1 MFKVKESLTEEEIE
15 KGLKAVI
22 NDGLASQA
30 MVTFTSG
37 AFLVAFALKLG
48 ASNVVIGLLAAI
60 PPLMQL
66 IQLPSI
72 YLVEKL
78 RNRRAIT
85 VYASLTSRTLF
96 ILIAVTPFLFSTEIT
111 LSIVIITMILQGG
124 FGAISNTSWGSWMRD
139 LIPEQ
144 RLGAFFS
151 QRMRLSM
158 ALTIILSLAIAFYLD
173 FWKVRFPEYELY
185 GYSPLFLFGFLSGII
200 GVYYLSIT
208 PEPSLKPL
216 KKKEGLFQM
225 ILQPFKDIN
234 FKNLLVFS
242 GAWSFAVSL
251 AAPFFTVYMLNRLGL
266 GLSFIIVLT
275 ALSQIMNFIFLRV
288 WGKFSDRFS
297 NKSVLAVSG
306 PLFIFSILA
315 WTFTT
320 LPERYLFTIPLLI
333 IIHIVMGI
341 SLAGVN
347 LATVNIGFKLAPKGQ
362 ATSYLAA
369 RNIINA
375 IAAGIAPL
383 LGGTFADF
391 FASKELSWTL
401 TWKSPGGELIL
412 PTLNFQQWDF
422 FFFFAFLIGMYSI
435 HRLTAIN
442 EVGEVEEKV
451 VFQELIAEVRREVRT
466 LSTLG
471 GIRQLVAFPVT
482 IIRHRRKSKVKKSIE
497 L

>member
-1 MFKVKESLTEEEIE
+1 MFKARESLNEQEIE

-48 ASNVVIGLLAAI
+48 ASNVIIGLLAAI

-85 VYASLTSRTLF
+85 VYSSLISRTLF
-96 ILIAVTPFLFSTEIT
+96 MLIAVTPFLFSNEIA
-111 LSIVIITMILQGG
+111 LSIVIITMILQSA

-144 RLGAFFS
+144 RLGTFFS

-158 ALTIILSLAIAFYLD
+158 AITIILSLSIAYYLD

-185 GYSPLFLFGFLSGII
+185 SYSPLFLFGFLSGII

-225 ILQPFKDIN
+225 ISQPFKDIN

-266 GLSFIIVLT
+266 GLSFIIALT
-275 ALSQIMNFIFLRV
+275 VLSQIMNFIFLRV

-320 LPERYLFTIPLLI
+320 LPDRYFLTIPLLI

-347 LATVNIGFKLAPKGQ
+347 LASGNIGFKLAPKGQ

-375 IAAGIAPL
+375 IAAGIAPV
-383 LGGTFADF
+383 LGGIFADF
-391 FASKELSWTL
+391 FAKRELSWTL
-401 TWKSPGGELIL
+401 TWRSPGSELIL
-412 PTLNFQQWDF
+412 PTLNLQQWDF
-422 FFFFAFLIGMYSI
+422 FFFFAFLIGIYSL

-442 EVGEVEEKV
+442 EVGEVEEKI
-451 VFQELIAEVRREVRT
+451 VFQELFAEVRREVRT

-471 GIRQLVAFPVT
+471 GIRQLVTFPVT
-482 IIRHRRKSKVKKSIE
+482 ILRYRRKSKFKK
-497 L
+497 

>member
-1 MFKVKESLTEEEIE
+1 MFKAKESLNEQEIE

-48 ASNVVIGLLAAI
+48 ASNIVIGLLAAI
-60 PPLMQL
+60 PTLMQL

-78 RNRRAIT
+78 KNRRAIT
-85 VYASLTSRTLF
+85 VFASLASRTLF
-96 ILIAVTPFLFSTEIT
+96 MLIAVTPFLFSIEIA
-111 LSIVIITMILQGG
+111 LSIVIITMILQSA

-144 RLGAFFS
+144 RLGTFFS
-151 QRMRLSM
+151 QRMQLSM
-158 ALTIILSLAIAFYLD
+158 VLTIILSLAIAYYLD
-173 FWKVRFPEYELY
+173 FWKVHFPEFELY
-185 GYSPLFLFGFLSGII
+185 SYSPLFFFGFLSGII

-208 PEPSLKPL
+208 PEPSFKTL
-216 KKKEGLFQM
+216 KKKDGLFQM
-225 ILQPFKDIN
+225 ILQPFRDIN
-234 FKNLLVFS
+234 FRNLLVFS
-242 GAWSFAVSL
+242 GAWSFAVNL

-266 GLSFIIVLT
+266 GLSFIIALT
-275 ALSQIMNFIFLRV
+275 VLSQIMNFIFLRV
-288 WGKFSDRFS
+288 WGRFSDRFS

-320 LPERYLFTIPLLI
+320 LPERYFFTIPLLI
-333 IIHIVMGI
+333 IIHILMGI

-347 LATVNIGFKLAPKGQ
+347 LSSGNIGFKLAPKGQ

-375 IAAGIAPL
+375 IAAGIAPI

-391 FASKELSWTL
+391 FAGRELSWTL
-401 TWKSPGGELIL
+401 TWRSPGGELTL
-412 PTLNFQQWDF
+412 PTLNLQQWDF
-422 FFFFAFLIGMYSI
+422 FFFFAFLIGMYSL

-442 EVGEVEEKV
+442 EAGEVEEKV
-451 VFQELIAEVRREVRT
+451 VFQELIAEVRREIRT

-471 GIRQLVAFPVT
+471 GIRQLVTFP
-482 IIRHRRKSKVKKSIE
+482 IAILRYRRKSKFKK
-497 L
+497 